1 MRASEELV
9 TPLDPLGPVG
19 IDCIDDRGYEG
30 LGQNIK
36 LGGAASYGL
45 AYDTYAARSLG
56 GDSIDAMP
64 PVGEAAKVITKGLAR
79 HALFARLHYGCAAEA
94 SAIPVADEIILR
106 GDAVYRDM
114 NKVLDGS
121 VDEAKFEQL
130 QAFYSRLRHDEALF
144 RGVEIE
150 AASMEDDSEQSAI
163 QRARL
168 AHENHVATG
177 LLVNERAGTW
187 YDAARAYE
195 SGDPHYAYDLW
206 AVRPIAERIDTIMPH
221 DSVEDFVLASV
232 ARVVATAHLLPRTQ
246 TQAGVD
252 IVR

>member
-1 MRASEELV
+1 MI
-9 TPLDPLGPVG
+9 TPLDPLRPVG

-45 AYDTYAARSLG
+45 AYDTYAARLLG
-56 GDSIDAMP
+56 GDSIDTMP

-94 SAIPVADEIILR
+94 SAMPVANEIVLHGEAI
-106 GDAVYRDM
+106 YRDV
-114 NKVLDGS
+114 NRVLDGS
-121 VDEAKFEQL
+121 ADESKFEQL
-130 QAFYSRLRHDEALF
+130 QAFYSRLSRDEALF
-144 RGVEIE
+144 RSVEAE

-163 QRARL
+163 ERARL
-168 AHENHVATG
+168 AHENHVATK
-177 LLVNERAGTW
+177 LLVNNQTNTW
-187 YDAARAYE
+187 YDAARGYE

-232 ARVVATAHLLPRTQ
+232 ARVVATARLLPRTQ
-246 TQAGVD
+246 TQTGVD
-252 IVR
+252 IVQ